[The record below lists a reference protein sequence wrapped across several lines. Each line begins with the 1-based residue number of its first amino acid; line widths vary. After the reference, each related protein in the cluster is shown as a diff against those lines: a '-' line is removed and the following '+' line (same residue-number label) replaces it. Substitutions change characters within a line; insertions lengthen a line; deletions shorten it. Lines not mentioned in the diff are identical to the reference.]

1 LLILCNDSFLI
12 AFIFLQKFRCGQ
24 VPGSSLPLLEF
35 MFATRTVYLTCLSQE
50 GQWVETIDREKE
62 EESRKQE
69 KAAQTFK
76 EEIIFYCFYI
86 KSKVRESVLLSWKH
100 SW

>member
-1 LLILCNDSFLI
+1 ML
-12 AFIFLQKFRCGQ
+12 
-24 VPGSSLPLLEF
+24 
-35 MFATRTVYLTCLSQE
+35 ATRTVYLTCLSQE
-50 GQWVETIDREKE
+50 GQWVQTIDREKE
-62 EESRKQE
+62 EEESRKQG

-86 KSKVRESVLLSWKH
+86 KSKVRESFLLSWKH

>member
-1 LLILCNDSFLI
+1 MLSF
-12 AFIFLQKFRCGQ
+12 FFFFFFLQKFGCGQ

-35 MFATRTVYLTCLSQE
+35 MLATRTLYLTCLSQE
-50 GQWVETIDREKE
+50 GQWVGTIDREKE
-62 EESRKQE
+62 EEKSRKQE

-86 KSKVRESVLLSWKH
+86 KSKVREGVLLSWKH